1 MDQEAQRE
9 YDPVEDAKDRL
20 IKAMSNPQ
28 LKEADRIRAA
38 AGIINYFL
46 AAEIGGL
53 ITLLHQSL
61 FVPIPNA
68 NPPIEEDQMAPE
80 ELGKRR

>member
-9 YDPVEDAKDRL
+9 YDPVEDAKGRL

-38 AGIINYFL
+38 AGLVNYFL
-46 AAEIGGL
+46 ASEIGGL

-61 FVPIPNA
+61 FAPIPTMNLTGG
-68 NPPIEEDQMAPE
+68 EEEVMP
-80 ELGKRR
+80 